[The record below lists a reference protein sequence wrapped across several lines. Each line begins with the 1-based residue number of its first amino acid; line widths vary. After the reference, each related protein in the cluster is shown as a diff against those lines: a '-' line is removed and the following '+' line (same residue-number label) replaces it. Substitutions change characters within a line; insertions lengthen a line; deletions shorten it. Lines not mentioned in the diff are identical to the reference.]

1 MENHFDS
8 TLKKFLVYIQTLTV
22 AAILIF
28 ISGVLYLNIPDSWK
42 ETLTAHEVEPNTTQ
56 PREVNPLANP
66 WTAPSDWR
74 MDKEPNKAEILY
86 GRELLTNT
94 AQYIGFNG
102 SVMKNTNGLNCQ
114 NCHLKAGTQPYGNN
128 LLGVAAN
135 YPQIRKRSGKSTDI
149 VGRVNGCLQ
158 RSLNGH
164 ALDSTNR
171 EMRAM
176 VAYIKWIGQ
185 DAPKGVLPKGAKVAQ
200 IAFLDRAA
208 DAVKG
213 KNVYEAKCMTC
224 HQADGQGVLAE
235 DGRTFTY
242 PPLWG
247 KYAYNDG
254 AGLFRNSKF
263 AGFVRYN
270 MPFGASYERP
280 QLTDEEAWDLAA
292 FVNSQPRPEK
302 DKTNDWP
309 NIADKPID
317 HPFGPYA
324 DPFSEAQHKNG
335 PFQPI
340 QKFYTKK

>member
-1 MENHFDS
+1 LENTFS
-8 TLKKFLVYIQTLTV
+8 SVLKRYVKVMQLSTV
-22 AAILIF
+22 AVI
-28 ISGVLYLNIPDSWK
+28 VLFSLGIAHYFFADSFNFHTSEATK
-42 ETLTAHEVEPNTTQ
+42 KNASKI
-56 PREVNPLANP
+56 EVNPMANP
-66 WTAPSDWR
+66 WTAPSEWR
-74 MDKEPNKAEILY
+74 LDKEPNKAEILY

-94 AQYIGFNG
+94 AYYIGFNG
-102 SVMKNTNGLNCQ
+102 LVDKNTNGQNCQ
-114 NCHLKAGTQPYGNN
+114 NCHLQAGTQPYGNN
-128 LLGVAAN
+128 LLGVTAN
-135 YPQIRKRSGKSTDI
+135 YPQVRKRSAKATDI

-185 DAPKGVLPKGAKVAQ
+185 DAPKNYAPKGSKMPK
-200 IAFLDRAA
+200 IAFLNRAA
-208 DAVKG
+208 NPSTGEIIYK
-213 KNVYEAKCMTC
+213 EKCQSC
-224 HQADGQGVLAE
+224 HQADGQGVMAE
-235 DGRTFTY
+235 DDRTFTY

-254 AGLFRNSKF
+254 AGLYRNSKF

-270 MPFGASYERP
+270 MPYGVTYERP

-292 FVNSQPRPEK
+292 FVNSRPHPEK
-302 DKTNDWP
+302 DKRNDWP

-324 DPFSEAQHKNG
+324 DPFSEAQHKYG
-335 PFQPI
+335 PFEPI
-340 QKFYTKK
+340 QKFYAKK

>member
-1 MENHFDS
+1 MS
-8 TLKKFLVYIQTLTV
+8 QLVRWPTRGRLRLSGD
-22 AAILIF
+22 LI
-28 ISGVLYLNIPDSWK
+28 
-42 ETLTAHEVEPNTTQ
+42 
-56 PREVNPLANP
+56 
-66 WTAPSDWR
+66 
-74 MDKEPNKAEILY
+74 KEPNKAEILY

-102 SVMKNTNGLNCQ
+102 SVMKNTSGQNCQ
-114 NCHLKAGTQPYGNN
+114 NCYLKAGTQPYRNN

-135 YPQIRKRSGKSTDI
+135 YPQIRKRSAKITDI

-185 DAPKGVLPKGAKVAQ
+185 DAPKGSKMPQ
-200 IAFLDRAA
+200 IAFLKRAA
-208 DAVKG
+208 DPLKG
-213 KNVYEAKCMTC
+213 QMIYNEKCESC
-224 HQADGQGVLAE
+224 HQAYGQGVMAN

-270 MPFGASYERP
+270 MSFGTTYERP

-292 FVNSQPRPEK
+292 FVNSQIRPEK
-302 DKTNDWP
+302 DKINDWP
-309 NIADKPID
+309 NIVGKPFD

-324 DPFSEAQHKNG
+324 DSYSEEQHRYG
-335 PFQPI
+335 PFEPI
-340 QKFYTKK
+340 QKSSFYFLFLLL